1 LAKINQELAFSYSS
15 AENKLIGNHQYSNTP
30 LPQNTF
36 SPNFSNIFVATMIE
50 KLNIVPIEEWFSG
63 LSHPLLIAGPCSAE
77 SEDQVMATAHGIA
90 RMGKVK
96 VFRVGIWKPRSRP
109 GTFEG
114 AGSDALQWLKRVKAE
129 TGLLTAVEV
138 ATPTHIEMA
147 IEAGIDILWIGA
159 RTTSNPFSIEQ
170 IAQALK
176 GVDIPVMVKNPVN
189 PDLELWIGSLERL
202 NRAGIAKLAAIHRG
216 FYPYERTRLR
226 NIPKWEIAI
235 DLKSKFPS
243 LPIICDPSHIAG
255 QASLVPEIA
264 QKALNL
270 SLDGLMVEVH
280 CNPTVALSDAKQ
292 QLTPIQLDLML
303 NSLVFRSPSSANNEF
318 VDKLEQFRNRIDS
331 IDQQMIELLGQ
342 RMRIVEEIGEYK
354 KNNNVA
360 VFQLRRWENILKSRI
375 DCGKKL
381 GLDEEYIKNLLQLVH
396 NESIRKQAD
405 ILNRKDKLS
414 AE

>member
-1 LAKINQELAFSYSS
+1 
-15 AENKLIGNHQYSNTP
+15 
-30 LPQNTF
+30 
-36 SPNFSNIFVATMIE
+36 MIE
-50 KLNIVPIEEWFSG
+50 KLNIVPIEEWFEG
-63 LSHPLLIAGPCSAE
+63 LSQPLLIAGPCSAE
-77 SEDQVMATAHGIA
+77 SEEQVMATACGIA
-90 RMGKVK
+90 KNGKVK
-96 VFRVGIWKPRSRP
+96 ILRAGIWKPRSRP

-114 AGSDALQWLKRVKAE
+114 AGNDALVWLKKVKEE
-129 TGLLTAVEV
+129 TGLLIAVEV
-138 ATPTHIEMA
+138 ATPAHVEMS

-159 RTTSNPFSIEQ
+159 RTTANPFSVEQ
-170 IAQALK
+170 IAQVLK

-202 NRAGIAKLAAIHRG
+202 NRAGITKLAAIHRG
-216 FYPYERTRLR
+216 FYPYEKTRLR

-235 DLKSKFPS
+235 DLKSKFPN

-270 SLDGLMVEVH
+270 SLDGLMIEVH
-280 CNPTVALSDAKQ
+280 CNPSIALSDAKQ
-292 QLTPIQLDLML
+292 QITPSQLNSML
-303 NSLVFRSPSSANNEF
+303 NELVFRSPSSVNNEF
-318 VDKLEQFRNRIDS
+318 VDKLEQFRNKIDS
-331 IDQQMIELLGQ
+331 IDQQMIDLLAQ

-354 KNNNVA
+354 KKNNVS
-360 VFQLRRWENILKSRI
+360 VFQIYRWENILKSRV
-375 DCGKKL
+375 DY
-381 GLDEEYIKNLLQLVH
+381 GLRLDLNADYIKNLLQLVH